1 MIPKNATPVERILA
15 SLDEESAEAENYSAS
30 EIELLPI
37 AEIETRLDEL
47 GIGSSLS
54 PYIKGVAFGYG
65 QPFFVPSPAY
75 RFPECAE
82 GVKGP
87 KRLAAL
93 WRLCRPPSQKV
104 IDALSEDQPNWLQ
117 LQTRL
122 RELSHKVIDALS
134 EDQDGQDD
142 EIERLPLERVTVKL
156 NNAGL
161 NYLAG
166 LERVRELVGATA
178 EYKKEDGAKPASHDE
193 KRKIFER
200 HFLLG
205 KLSGDEIDTLLHYA
219 RVERY
224 PAGREVFSKGSAGA
238 SMMAVLRGTLKMSSV
253 SPEGK
258 EVVFNLMNPGDCFGE
273 ITLLD
278 GEARSTDAV
287 AMNDCELL
295 VLQRRDFMPILEKRA
310 DICLILLK
318 VLCQRLR
325 QTTEQ
330 VEDVLFRHLES
341 RVAKALVHLA
351 ESVGLH
357 GVRGPSVEIHV
368 CQRELGNMAGGSR
381 ESVNKHLQIWHRQG
395 LIDLSRGSIII
406 RDVEAIK
413 RLAGYAAKGMAGP
426 SSAGRTLLSDQP

>member
-30 EIELLPI
+30 EIEVLPI
-37 AEIETRLDEL
+37 TEIETRLDEL

-54 PYIKGVAFGYG
+54 PYINGVAFGY
-65 QPFFVPSPAY
+65 A
-75 RFPECAE
+75 R
-82 GVKGP
+82 
-87 KRLAAL
+87 
-93 WRLCRPPSQKV
+93 PSQEV
-104 IDALSEDQPNWLQ
+104 IDALSEDQPNWQQ

-122 RELSHKVIDALS
+122 RKLSQKVIGALS

-200 HFLLG
+200 HFLFG
-205 KLSGDEIDTLLHYA
+205 KLSANEVDALIRYA

-224 PAGREVFSKGSAGA
+224 RAGREIFAKGSPGQ
-238 SMMAVLRGTLKMSSV
+238 SLMGVLRGSVKISSL
-253 SPEGK
+253 SDSGK
-258 EVVFNLMNPGDCFGE
+258 EIVFTIFNAGEIFGE
-273 ITLLD
+273 IAVLD
-278 GEARSTDAV
+278 GDERSADAT
-287 AMNDCELL
+287 AMTDCELL
-295 VLQRRDFMPILEKRA
+295 VVNRRDLLPVLENRA
-310 DICLILLK
+310 EVCMILLK
-318 VLCQRLR
+318 ILCRRLWL
-325 QTTEQ
+325 TTQQ
-330 VEDVLFRHLES
+330 VEDVMFRHLES

-381 ESVNKHLQIWHRQG
+381 ESANKHLQIWHRQG
-395 LIDLSRGSIII
+395 LIDLSKGSIII

-413 RLAGYAAKGMAGP
+413 RLAGCAAKGMAGP
-426 SSAGRTLLSDQP
+426 SSASRTPLSDQP